1 MTDNIAIKTLDA
13 EWTPS
18 VNPWLVTIA
27 VMTATFIFALD
38 GTIANVALPQ
48 MAGSF
53 SSSNDEAMWI
63 LTSYL
68 IASGIVLPSVDW
80 FSKVFGRKNFFI
92 GCIGIFTIASLL
104 CGLATS
110 LDQMILARIIQGLG
124 GGALMPISQAI
135 LFESFPKEK
144 RGLAM
149 SVFGFGVIFAPVI
162 GPVLGGYLTDT
173 LSWSW
178 IFYINIPFGIIAM
191 LCSKLWIEDPPYA
204 QKQGFVKIDYVG
216 FAFLIV
222 WLVTLQTV
230 LDKGQNADW
239 FNADWICWLSVIS
252 IFAMIGFF
260 ISQLVNKDSI
270 IDLSVFKDKNF
281 SSGTIVL
288 VVVNA
293 VMYASTAIMPLYLQN
308 LLGYSAFLSGYAL
321 TPRGIGSLIAV
332 VLTGALS
339 NIVDERAFAILGLVC
354 LGLSGLMFGVLNLQI
369 SMINI
374 IIPNLIFGLGMA
386 FSFVPLMTL
395 SMNTLHND
403 QMTNASGVQNLV
415 KNIGGAI
422 GTSIVATM
430 ISRFG
435 QVHQFSLVKHLNPL
449 NPVFETKV
457 MTVKMALAQYMNMSV
472 ADVKANYLMYS
483 QLLQQANLWAFIDAF
498 RIFGLVSLITIP
510 LVFLLDKTDKTSGGE
525 SAPLVH

>member
-1 MTDNIAIKTLDA
+1 MTEENTNKQELWQPTI
-13 EWTPS
+13 
-18 VNPWLVTIA
+18 NPWLVTIA

-53 SSSNDEAMWI
+53 SSSNDESMWI

-68 IASGIVLPSVDW
+68 IASGIILPSVDW
-80 FSKVFGRKNFFI
+80 FSKVFGRKAFFI
-92 GCIGIFTIASLL
+92 GCIGVFTIASLL
-104 CGLATS
+104 CGLSKS
-110 LDQMILARIIQGLG
+110 LDQMIFARILQGLG

-173 LSWSW
+173 LSWNW
-178 IFYINIPFGIIAM
+178 IFYINIPFGILAM
-191 LCSKLWIEDPPYA
+191 ICSKMWLEDPPYV
-204 QKQGFVKIDYVG
+204 QKQGFIKIDYVG
-216 FAFLIV
+216 FGLLIL

-239 FNADWICWLSVIS
+239 FNAPWICWLSAISVI
-252 IFAMIGFF
+252 AMIGFF
-260 ISQLVNKDSI
+260 ISQVKNKESI
-270 IDLSVFKDKNF
+270 IDLGIFKDKNF
-281 SSGTIVL
+281 TYSTLLLI
-288 VVVNA
+288 VVNG
-293 VMYASTAIMPLYLQN
+293 VMYASTAIMPLFLQN

-321 TPRGIGSLIAV
+321 MPRGIGSLVAV
-332 VLTGALS
+332 LITGIFS
-339 NIVDERAFAILGLVC
+339 NIIDERILGIVGLVC
-354 LGLSGLMFGVLNLQI
+354 LGISGIMFGFLSLQI

-386 FSFVPLMTL
+386 LSFIPFTTL
-395 SMNTLHND
+395 SMTTLNNE
-403 QMTNASGVQNLV
+403 QMTNASGVQNLL

-435 QVHQFSLVKHLNPL
+435 QMHQFSMVKHLNSL
-449 NPVFETKV
+449 NPVFQTKV
-457 MTVKMALAQYMNMSV
+457 TMVKMALAQYMNISV
-472 ADVKANYLMYS
+472 ADTKANYLLYT

-498 RIFGLVSLITIP
+498 RIFGLLALIIIP
-510 LVFLLDKTDKTSGGE
+510 LVFLLDGNKKDSN
-525 SAPLVH
+525 SDHINVMH

>member
-1 MTDNIAIKTLDA
+1 MSENVKTNEK
-13 EWTPS
+13 EWQPTI
-18 VNPWLVTIA
+18 NPWLVTIA

-92 GCIGIFTIASLL
+92 GCIGVFTVASLL
-104 CGLATS
+104 CGLSTS
-110 LDQMILARIIQGLG
+110 LDQMIIARILQGLG

-173 LSWSW
+173 LSWNW

-204 QKQGFVKIDYVG
+204 QKQGLTKIDYVG
-216 FAFLIV
+216 FGFLIV
-222 WLVTLQTV
+222 WLVSLQTV
-230 LDKGQNADW
+230 LDKGNNADW
-239 FNADWICWLSVIS
+239 FNADWICWLSAISVI
-252 IFAMIGFF
+252 AMIGFF
-260 ISQLVNKDSI
+260 ISQFKNKESI
-270 IDLSVFKDKNF
+270 IDLGVFKDKNF
-281 SSGTIVL
+281 SCGTLALIVI
-288 VVVNA
+288 NG

-308 LLGYSAFLSGYAL
+308 LMGYSAFLSGYAL
-321 TPRGIGSLIAV
+321 MPRGIGSLIAV
-332 VLTGALS
+332 VITGVFS
-339 NIVDERAFAILGLVC
+339 NIVDERLLGVLGLIC
-354 LGLSGLMFGVLNLQI
+354 LGISGLMFGFLSLQI

-374 IIPNLIFGLGMA
+374 IIPNLIFGIGMA
-386 FSFVPLMTL
+386 LSFIPLTTL

-403 QMTNASGVQNLV
+403 QMTNASGVQNLL

-430 ISRFG
+430 LSRFG
-435 QVHQFSLVKHLNPL
+435 QVHQYSMVEHLNPL
-449 NPVFETKV
+449 NPVFHTKV
-457 MTVKMALAQYMNMSV
+457 HTVKMALAQYMHISV
-472 ADVKANYLMYS
+472 AEIKANYLMYA
-483 QLLQQANLWAFIDAF
+483 QLLQQSNLWAFMDAF
-498 RIFGLVSLITIP
+498 RIFGLVALIIIP
-510 LVFLLDKTDKTSGGE
+510 IVFLLDKTKKDADNE
-525 SAPLVH
+525 HIAVMH